1 MKEGI
6 DKKVAEIID
15 EAFDV
20 TDIEYVPDIDDS
32 SLTFSNKGLK
42 LVATALYI
50 DMRGSTAVLN
60 KHNRTSVAKLHKAY
74 FHAIVTIAKSL
85 GGEVRSFNGD
95 GMLVL
100 FQGTTKKKLSD
111 AVLAAMKMKWML
123 TSSDSKVKKK
133 MESYSS
139 VDFGVGINYGDIL
152 CTKVGIAGVNNR
164 DLVWVGNAINKAVK
178 IGDKLHNNIG
188 ISSHVYGNLEDRVK
202 YATEKDYWGND
213 VKKDMWKTAYIDYN
227 GSQEMYYYTTYQCSV
242 G

>member
-20 TDIEYVPDIDDS
+20 TDIEYVPDIDDT

-42 LVATALYI
+42 LAATTLYI

-74 FHAIVTIAKSL
+74 FHSIVTIAKSL

-95 GMLVL
+95 GMLVF
-100 FQGTTKKKLSD
+100 FQGTTQKKLSD

-133 MESYSS
+133 METYSS
-139 VDFGVGINYGDIL
+139 VDFGVGIHYGDIL

-188 ISSHVYGNLEDRVK
+188 ISSNVYGNLEDRVK
-202 YATEKDYWGND
+202 YITEKDYWGND
-213 VKKDMWKTAYIDYN
+213 VKKDMWQTAYIDYN
-227 GSQEMYYYTTYQCSV
+227 GTQEMYYYTTYQWQV
-242 G
+242 V